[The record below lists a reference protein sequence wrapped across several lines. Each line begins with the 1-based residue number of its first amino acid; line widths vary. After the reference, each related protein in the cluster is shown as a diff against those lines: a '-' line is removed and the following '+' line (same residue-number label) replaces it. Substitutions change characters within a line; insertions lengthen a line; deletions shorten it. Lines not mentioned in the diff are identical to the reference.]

1 MSTDP
6 TIHIMRSTLGR
17 ARGLGSAKT
26 GLHHW
31 WAQRVTAIALLPL
44 SLYFVLTVL
53 SLDHATRDQVAA
65 FFAEPWNAVLYLCL
79 IAALFYHLKLG
90 VQVVLEDYVHSESTK
105 MASILLVN
113 GAIVFCALACAVSIL
128 KLAL

>member
-1 MSTDP
+1 MNTDP
-6 TIHIMRSTLGR
+6 SIHIMRSNLGR

-31 WAQRVTAIALLPL
+31 WMQRITAVALLPL

-53 SLDHATRDQVAA
+53 MLNHSTREQVGL
-65 FFAEPWNAVLYLCL
+65 FMAEPWNAVLYLCL
-79 IAALFYHLKLG
+79 IVALFYHLSLG
-90 VQVVLEDYVHSESTK
+90 VQVVLEDYVHSEGMR

>member
-6 TIHIMRSTLGR
+6 SIHIMRSNLGR

-31 WAQRVTAIALLPL
+31 WMQRITAIALLPL

-53 SLDHATRDQVAA
+53 LLDHSTREQVVA
-65 FFAEPWNAVLYLCL
+65 FMAEPWNAVLYLCL
-79 IAALFYHLKLG
+79 IVALFYHLSLG
-90 VQVVLEDYVHSESTK
+90 LQVVLEDYVHSEGLR
-105 MASILLVN
+105 MASILAVN